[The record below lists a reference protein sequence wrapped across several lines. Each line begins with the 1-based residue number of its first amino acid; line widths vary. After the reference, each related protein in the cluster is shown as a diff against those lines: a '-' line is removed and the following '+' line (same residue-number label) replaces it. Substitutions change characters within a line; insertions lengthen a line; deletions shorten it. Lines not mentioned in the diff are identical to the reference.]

1 MDAAET
7 TFCRLT
13 KKAWVNACLQ
23 IANAPESRFEL
34 ASAT

>member
-1 MDAAET
+1 MDVAET

-23 IANAPESRFEL
+23 IVNAPGSRFEL
-34 ASAT
+34 APVT